1 MYHDSRSPTRSR
13 PGRRPPHGRPIPP
26 AGRRFGT
33 LRGVAMTDSRQRTRQ
48 RTTVRSRRVA
58 FLAAC
63 FAACLSGPGQAADP
77 AAFQDDLQALVREIV
92 QRDSQAADNPFGI
105 APGPVLDLD
114 TALAQVDAAIDLR
127 EGGDAPSFE
136 IAGDEITLN
145 FQEAD
150 INALISTVS
159 QITGRNF
166 IVDPRVKGRVTLIS
180 GTPLNTDQVYNV
192 FLSVLEVHGFA
203 AVDSGGLTKI
213 LPAQI
218 IKQQPTRTAVGGERI
233 ATDEQVT
240 QVYTLKYASVQ
251 ELTPILRP
259 LLPPTSHF
267 APHVGSN
274 TLVFTD
280 TAANIERVLQIVDIL
295 DQPDTRSDI
304 NVVKVQHA
312 NAQRLG
318 NVVREVAAS
327 LQAERGE
334 AGTGGNI
341 SVQVD
346 EGLNALIIQSPE
358 AQFGI
363 LRALIDQLDVRRDR
377 EGNVHVVY
385 LRYAKAEELVSILN
399 EIANERAEPGT
410 EGSAIDT
417 SVSVQADPD
426 TNALVIRANDE
437 DFTELT
443 HVIEKLDLRRSQVFV
458 ETIIAEVSTTKAA
471 EIGVEWQG
479 LHSKSSGGEV
489 GINTDFSG
497 DSAGG
502 LTVGV
507 VNKFVTDLAGNIVPD
522 LSVVLRLLRSDN
534 NTNILSTPNLLTL
547 DNESAEI
554 VVGQEVPFV
563 TGQYVS
569 DASSSGTVTNDN
581 NETTTGVVNP
591 FQTIER
597 KNVGLTLSIT
607 PQINEGGAIRL
618 EIEQEISSVSPT
630 TVSGAADL
638 ITNTRSIDATV
649 LVDDGQIIVLGGL
662 ITDDLSDTF
671 EWVPVLGKIPLLGA
685 LFRKK
690 TKQAVKRNLMVFL
703 RPKIIRTPADLFE
716 HTQAQYQN
724 IQREQADS
732 LPDTRRL
739 INNSN
744 IPVLGEMKNR

>member
-1 MYHDSRSPTRSR
+1 MTTNGSKAARVAGAMRNAIARSPK
-13 PGRRPPHGRPIPP
+13 PPVP
-26 AGRRFGT
+26 GT
-33 LRGVAMTDSRQRTRQ
+33 LHGVAMTNDGKRNRTR
-48 RTTVRSRRVA
+48 RPKGPA
-58 FLAAC
+58 GLPGIALILLL
-63 FAACLSGPGQAADP
+63 LSGIVAPP
-77 AAFQDDLQALVREIV
+77 AAAQGNGFQDDLQALVQEIADRDRETRRPEPTIGTIDM
-92 QRDSQAADNPFGI
+92 Q
-105 APGPVLDLD
+105 PVLDLS
-114 TALAQVDAAIDLR
+114 TAVAQVDRDEEAA
-127 EGGDAPSFE
+127 SFE
-136 IAGDEITLN
+136 ISGDEITLN

-150 INALISTVS
+150 INALIGTVS

-180 GTPLNTDQVYNV
+180 GTPLDTEQVYNV

-203 AVDSGGLTKI
+203 AVDAAGLTKI
-213 LPAQI
+213 LPANI
-218 IKQQPTRTAVGGERI
+218 IKQQPTRTATGNEVV

-240 QVYTLKYASVQ
+240 QVYTLKHASVQ

-280 TAANIERVLQIVDIL
+280 TAANIDRVLKIVGIL
-295 DQPDTRSDI
+295 DQPDKRSDI
-304 NVVKVQHA
+304 NVVKVVHA

-318 NVVREVAAS
+318 GVIREVANS
-327 LQAERGE
+327 LQREGGE
-334 AGTGGNI
+334 GGSSPPI

-346 EGLNALIIQSPE
+346 DGLNALIIQSPE

-363 LRALIDQLDVRRDR
+363 LRALIDELDVKRER

-385 LRYAKAEELVSILN
+385 LRYAKAEDLVSILN
-399 EIANERAEPGT
+399 EVASKQAGQAAEGASTVP
-410 EGSAIDT
+410 D
-417 SVSVQADPD
+417 VSVQADAD
-426 TNALVIRANDE
+426 TNALVIRASEE
-437 DFTELT
+437 DFAEIT

-479 LHSKSSGGEV
+479 LHSKSSGGQV
-489 GINTDFSG
+489 SVNSGFSDTG
-497 DSAGG
+497 EGG

-507 VNKFVTDLAGNIVPD
+507 INKFVTDLAGNVVPD

-534 NTNILSTPNLLTL
+534 NANILSTPNLLTL

-563 TGQYVS
+563 TGQFVS
-569 DASSSGTVTNDN
+569 NASTTGTVTDDDN
-581 NETTTGVVNP
+581 QTTTGVVNP

-597 KNVGLTLSIT
+597 KNVGLTLKIT

-630 TVSGAADL
+630 TVSGASDL

-662 ITDDLSDTF
+662 ITDDISDTF

-703 RPKIIRTPADLFE
+703 RPKIIRTPEDLFQ
-716 HTQAQYQN
+716 HTQARYRSM
-724 IQREQADS
+724 QRDQSES
-732 LPDTRRL
+732 LPETRRL
-739 INNSN
+739 IREST